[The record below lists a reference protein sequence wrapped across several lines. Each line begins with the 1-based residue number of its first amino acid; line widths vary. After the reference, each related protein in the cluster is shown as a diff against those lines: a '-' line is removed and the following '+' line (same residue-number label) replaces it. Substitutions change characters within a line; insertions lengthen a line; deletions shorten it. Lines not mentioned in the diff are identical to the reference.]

1 METQRMVMK
10 IVQLTLLSLV
20 GIKMMKN
27 GRKLLLTLPP
37 KYDKLLLQ
45 PTKEKNVD
53 FPIPATVTQMPESNA
68 TFVKEMVEA
77 GDLQPLYDPKAT
89 IVVRKG
95 YYYGTPSDAKY
106 DLENA
111 DDISR
116 AFWRVDALQSTNNSN
131 SRAHDKLKDYLVEN
145 FDEIGEEHATEI
157 ANIFGM
163 DLSKT
168 VDVEFN
174 VTIKATISIPVNED
188 VSDLSVYDFDVEICS
203 NESRYEV
210 DEYDADI
217 DSIDERY

>member
-1 METQRMVMK
+1 M
-10 IVQLTLLSLV
+10 
-20 GIKMMKN
+20 
-27 GRKLLLTLPP
+27 
-37 KYDKLLLQ
+37 
-45 PTKEKNVD
+45 D
-53 FPIPATVTQMPESNA
+53 FPIPASVTQMPESNA
-68 TFVKEMVEA
+68 TFVKELVEA
-77 GDLQPLYDPKAT
+77 GELKPLYDPKAT

-95 YYYGTPSDAKY
+95 YYYGTPSDSKF

-116 AFWRVDALQSTNNSN
+116 TYWRLEAVQETNNRN
-131 SRAHDKLKDYLVEN
+131 SRAQDKLKEYLVEN

-188 VSDLSVYDFDVEICS
+188 VSDLSVYDFDITLES
-203 NESRYEV
+203 NESKYEV
-210 DEYDADI
+210 QEFDADI

>member
-1 METQRMVMK
+1 
-10 IVQLTLLSLV
+10 
-20 GIKMMKN
+20 MKN

-53 FPIPATVTQMPESNA
+53 FPIPATITEYKPE
-68 TFVKEMVEA
+68 
-77 GDLQPLYDPKAT
+77 YDPKAT

-95 YYYGTPSDAKY
+95 YYYGTPSDSKFEV
-106 DLENA
+106 ENA

-116 AFWRVDALQSTNNSN
+116 AFWRVDALTSTNNSN
-131 SRAHDKLKDYLVEN
+131 SKAQDKLKDYLVEN

-168 VDVEFN
+168 VDVEFS
-174 VTIKATISIPVNED
+174 VTIKAAISIPMNKD
-188 VSDLSVYDFDVEICS
+188 VSDLSVYDFDIEIS
-203 NESRYEV
+203 SSEYEI
-210 DEYDADI
+210 DEFDADI
-217 DSIDERY
+217 DSIDEQY

>member
-1 METQRMVMK
+1 
-10 IVQLTLLSLV
+10 
-20 GIKMMKN
+20 MKN

-37 KYDKLLLQ
+37 KYDKLIE
-45 PTKEKNVD
+45 TTYKEKNVD

-68 TFVKEMVEA
+68 TFVDALVEA
-77 GDLQPLYDPKAT
+77 GELKPLYDPKAT

-116 AFWRVDALQSTNNSN
+116 TYWRLDALQETNNRW
-131 SRAHDKLKDYLVEN
+131 SRSFDKVKDYLVEN

-157 ANIFGM
+157 ANILGI
-163 DLSKT
+163 DLSKEIE
-168 VDVEFN
+168 VEFN
-174 VTIKATISIPVNED
+174 VTIKATVSVPVNED
-188 VSDLSVYDFDVEICS
+188 ASDLSVYDFDITIES
-203 NESRYEV
+203 NESKYEIQ
-210 DEYDADI
+210 EFDADI

>member
-1 METQRMVMK
+1 MK
-10 IVQLTLLSLV
+10 
-20 GIKMMKN
+20 KN

-45 PTKEKNVD
+45 PTKEKIVD
-53 FPIPATVTQMPESNA
+53 YPIPASVTQMPESNA
-68 TFVKEMVEA
+68 TFVKELVEA
-77 GDLQPLYDPKAT
+77 GELKPLYDPKAT
-89 IVVRKG
+89 ILVRKG
-95 YYYGTPSDAKY
+95 YYYGTPSDSKFE
-106 DLENA
+106 LENA

-131 SRAHDKLKDYLVEN
+131 SRAQDKLKDYLVEN

-188 VSDLSVYDFDVEICS
+188 VSDLSVYDFDIEISS
-203 NESRYEV
+203 NESDYEI
-210 DEYDADI
+210 EESESDI
-217 DSIDERY
+217 DSIRED

>member
-1 METQRMVMK
+1 
-10 IVQLTLLSLV
+10 
-20 GIKMMKN
+20 MKN

-53 FPIPATVTQMPESNA
+53 FPIPATVTDYTGRPNAETILESVA
-68 TFVKEMVEA
+68 PV
-77 GDLQPLYDPKAT
+77 YDPKAT

-95 YYYGTPSDAKY
+95 YYYGTPSDSKFEV
-106 DLENA
+106 ENA